1 MNIRAIAENY
11 HFDSVE
17 EIENGVR
24 ITTGGETFEVI
35 HHEADNTY
43 TADQDGISLCFASDP
58 EEALD
63 FIKQFS
69 NISEDHDSYSVKR
82 YIVYCKEIG
91 KIVGS
96 YDGFA
101 EATRYIQEENDALG
115 ETKDGG
121 LKFEI
126 IDLYT
131 CDRA

>member
-11 HFDSVE
+11 HFDNVE
-17 EIENGVR
+17 ETENGVR
-24 ITTGGETFEVI
+24 VTTGGETFEVI
-35 HHEADNTY
+35 HHEADNAY
-43 TADQDGISLCFASDP
+43 TADQDGISLCYASDP

-69 NISEDHDSYSVKR
+69 NISEDPDSYSVKR

-91 KIVGS
+91 KIVGT
-96 YDGFA
+96 YDTTA
-101 EATRYIQEENDALG
+101 EAAGYIQEEKDALG
-115 ETKDGG
+115 GTEDSG

>member
-11 HFDSVE
+11 HFDNVE
-17 EIENGVR
+17 EIENGIRV
-24 ITTGGETFEVI
+24 TTGGDTFEVI

-69 NISEDHDSYSVKR
+69 NISENPDSYSVKR
-82 YIVYCKEIG
+82 YIVYCKEIS
-91 KIVGS
+91 KIVGT
-96 YDGFA
+96 YDTTA
-101 EATRYIQEENDALG
+101 EAAGYIQEEKDALG
-115 ETKDGG
+115 ETENGG